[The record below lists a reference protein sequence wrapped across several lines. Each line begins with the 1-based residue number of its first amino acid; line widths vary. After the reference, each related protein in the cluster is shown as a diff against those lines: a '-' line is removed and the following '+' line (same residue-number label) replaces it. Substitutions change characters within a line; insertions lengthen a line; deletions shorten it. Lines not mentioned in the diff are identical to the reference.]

1 MTERTDVEFLTDD
14 GLTLRAW
21 LYLPQQPGPRPAIT
35 MAHGFG
41 GTREMGLDRY
51 ARKFADAGFVVMVHD
66 HRSFGASDGVPRNDV
81 EPWRQIA
88 DWRRAI
94 TYLETRPEVDAGRIG
109 VWGTSFAGG
118 HSIVLGATDVRIKC
132 AVAQV
137 PTISGFEQWQRKV
150 APERVEGFELTAL
163 EDERARAAGAEPRYV
178 DTIGDGPGSAALFT
192 SPDAVRFH
200 RDVVPPGEMNNTV
213 TLRSN
218 RASRLYE
225 PGVWIG
231 RVSPTPLM
239 MIVETAE
246 TVIPADI
253 QLAAYERALQPKE
266 LVLLPGGHFDAYDVQ
281 FDESSDAALMWF
293 STHLGH
299 AATP

>member
-1 MTERTDVEFLTDD
+1 
-14 GLTLRAW
+14 
-21 LYLPQQPGPRPAIT
+21 

-51 ARKFADAGFVVMVHD
+51 ARKFADAGFVVLVHD
-66 HRSFGASDGVPRNDV
+66 HRSFGASDGEPRNDV

-88 DWRRAI
+88 DWRRI
-94 TYLETRPEVDAGRIG
+94 ISYLETRPEVDAEHIG
-109 VWGTSFAGG
+109 VWGSSFAGG

-132 AVAQV
+132 VVAQV

-150 APERVEGFELTAL
+150 APERIEGFELTAL
-163 EDERARAAGAEPRYV
+163 EDERAQAAGAKPRYV
-178 DTIGDGPGSAALFT
+178 TTIGEGPDASALFT
-192 SPDAVRFH
+192 TPDAVRFH
-200 RDVVPPGEMNNTV
+200 RDVVPPGEMINTV

-225 PGVWIG
+225 PGAWIG

-253 QLAAYERALQPKE
+253 QLAAYERALQPKD

-281 FDESSDAALMWF
+281 FDESSDAALSWF
-293 STHLGH
+293 SRHLDQ
-299 AATP
+299 AVNA